1 MRRVQFAL
9 TPLLT
14 SVLGLGF
21 GTAVLAV
28 ASPPAPSIAAGELRC
43 VGASTMQ
50 PLVAAWAQAFA
61 AHRPGAVIEVPGGT
75 HYSAAG
81 VEAVVAGRANCITFA
96 REPFATEQAALR
108 KATGQAAVIVPVAGG
123 SHATPHGTFALAV
136 YVNRRNPLRGLSA
149 SQLAA
154 VFAQGTPSPARWG
167 QLGLGGA
174 WAQRP
179 IHVYGMTPLRASGN
193 PPGIVNF
200 LDRSLL
206 HGRTWRRDLRI
217 QSDGNG
223 ISALAKIV
231 RKVAADPDGIGYSGF
246 GYATPAVRAVP
257 LSTGAGEPFYT
268 GTPASVAAGRY
279 LLGRTIYLGFPA
291 RTGGYLSPPA
301 CRFLSFIVGAD
312 GQRLIARDSMHF
324 NPLTPAQARAARAT
338 LAGRGHCASADAPPA
353 RPAYVEADGAIRI
366 VGYNDMRWMLEAL
379 DRTFTRSHP
388 GIRFDLVLKGTRTA
402 PAALADGSS
411 LFAPMGAE
419 FTEQE
424 LHRYRK
430 QVGAAPLLF
439 RVAHAALDPRAR
451 SSPLA
456 VYVNPANPLRA
467 ISMRQLRAI
476 FAAPAR
482 LTDGGQLGLRDSWAH
497 WRIHPCGLA
506 ADTAL
511 GVFMRR
517 HHFGGARYV
526 NTYRGFRESA
536 QVLRQVAADPA
547 ALCLAD
553 LNQANPA
560 VRVVGIRLP
569 SGAGVARGSPQDIVS
584 GRYPLDRHL
593 YVYLRAPAA
602 RAGNSL
608 VCAYLDLMLSATG
621 QQIIAAAAPGYL
633 PLNSAEGASE
643 RHRLRLAGCSQ
654 VVPVVQ
660 SASLPRGKP
669 RTDLL

>member
-1 MRRVQFAL
+1 
-9 TPLLT
+9 
-14 SVLGLGF
+14 
-21 GTAVLAV
+21 
-28 ASPPAPSIAAGELRC
+28 
-43 VGASTMQ
+43 MQ
-50 PLVAAWAQAFA
+50 PLVAAWARAFVA
-61 AHRPGAVIEVPGGT
+61 RQPGEVIAVPAGT
-75 HYSAAG
+75 RYSAAG
-81 VEAVVAGRANCITFA
+81 VAAVAAGQANCITFA
-96 REPFATEQAALR
+96 REPFVAEQEMLR
-108 KATGQAAVIVPVAGG
+108 KATGRALLIVPVAGG
-123 SHATPHGTFALAV
+123 SYATPHGTFALAI

-154 VFAQGTPSPARWG
+154 VFAQGAPSPARWG

-200 LDRSLL
+200 LDRRLL
-206 HGRTWRRDLRI
+206 RGQIWRRDLRI

-223 ISALAKIV
+223 TSTLAGIV

-246 GYATPAVRAVP
+246 AYATPAVRAVP
-257 LSTGAGEPFYT
+257 LSSGAGEPFHA

-291 RTGGYLSPPA
+291 STGGDLSPAA
-301 CRFLSFIVGAD
+301 CRFLSFILGAD

-324 NPLTPAQARAARAT
+324 NALTPVQARAARAT
-338 LAGRGHCASADAPPA
+338 LAGRGHCASVDPRSA

-379 DRTFTRSHP
+379 DRAFARSHP

-424 LHRYRK
+424 LQRYR
-430 QVGAAPLLF
+430 QREGASPLLF

-456 VYVNPANPLRA
+456 VYVNPANPLRT

-476 FAAPAR
+476 FATPAR
-482 LTDGGQLGLRDSWAH
+482 LTHGAQLGLRGSWAH

-517 HHFGGARYV
+517 HHFGGAPYV
-526 NTYRGFRESA
+526 DSYRGFRESA

-553 LNQANPA
+553 LNQADPS

-569 SGAGVARGSPQDIVS
+569 AGVGVTRGSRQDIVS
-584 GRYPLDRHL
+584 GRYPLNRFL
-593 YVYLRAPAA
+593 YVYLRAPVA
-602 RAGNSL
+602 RPGDSL
-608 VCAYLDLMLSATG
+608 ACAYLGLMLSAPG
-621 QQIIAAAAPGYL
+621 QRIIARAAPGYL
-633 PLNSAEGASE
+633 SLSSAGQTFEQQ
-643 RHRLRLAGCSQ
+643 RLRLAGCG
-654 VVPVVQ
+654 
-660 SASLPRGKP
+660 R
-669 RTDLL
+669 

>member
-9 TPLLT
+9 TPLLA

-28 ASPPAPSIAAGELRC
+28 ASPSAPSIAAGELRC

-50 PLVAAWAQAFA
+50 PLVAAWAQAFV

-81 VEAVVAGRANCITFA
+81 VEALVAGRANCITFA

-123 SHATPHGTFALAV
+123 SHATPHGTFALAI
-136 YVNRRNPLRGLSA
+136 YVNRRNPLRGLSVT
-149 SQLAA
+149 QLAA
-154 VFAQGTPSPARWG
+154 VFAQGAPSPTRWG
-167 QLGLGGA
+167 QLGLRGA
-174 WAQRP
+174 WMQRP
-179 IHVYGMTPLRASGN
+179 IHVYGMTPRRASGN

-200 LDRSLL
+200 LDRKLL
-206 HGRTWRRDLRI
+206 RGRPWRRDMRI
-217 QSDGNG
+217 QKDANG
-223 ISALAKIV
+223 VSALAAIV
-231 RKVAADPDGIGYSGF
+231 RQVGADPDGIGYSGF
-246 GYATPAVRAVP
+246 AYATAAVRSVP
-257 LSTGAGEPFYT
+257 LSTGAGEPFHA
-268 GTPASVAAGRY
+268 GTPAGVAAGRY
-279 LLGRTIYLGFPA
+279 VLGRTIYLGFPA
-291 RTGGYLSPPA
+291 SVGGGLSSAA
-301 CRFLSFIVGAD
+301 CRFLSFILGAD
-312 GQRLIARDSMHF
+312 GQQLIARDSMHF
-324 NPLTPAQARAARAT
+324 NSLTPAQVRAARAT
-338 LAGRGHCASADAPPA
+338 LVDRGHCASTDAPPP

-379 DRTFTRSHP
+379 DRTFARSHP

-419 FTEQE
+419 FTEQA
-424 LHRYRK
+424 LRQYR
-430 QVGAAPLLF
+430 QRVGAAPLLL

-456 VYVNPANPLRA
+456 IYVNPANPLSA

-476 FAAPAR
+476 FASSAR
-482 LTDGGQLGLRDSWAH
+482 LTMGAQLGLGGSWAH

-517 HHFGGARYV
+517 HHFGGAPYV
-526 NTYRGFRESA
+526 DTYRGFRESSA
-536 QVLRQVAADPA
+536 VLQQVATDPE
-547 ALCLAD
+547 ALCFAD
-553 LNQANPA
+553 LNQASQA

-569 SGAGVARGSPQDIVS
+569 ASAGVSRGSRQDIFS

-593 YVYLRAPAA
+593 YAYLRAPAA
-602 RAGNSL
+602 GGADPL
-608 VCAYLDLMLSATG
+608 ACAYLSLMLSARG
-621 QQIIAAAAPGYL
+621 QRIIAASAPGYL
-633 PLNSAEGASE
+633 PLNDAEQASE
-643 RHRLRLAGCSQ
+643 RHRLRLAGCDRDR
-654 VVPVVQ
+654 PAVQ
-660 SASLPRGKP
+660 PASSL
-669 RTDLL
+669 